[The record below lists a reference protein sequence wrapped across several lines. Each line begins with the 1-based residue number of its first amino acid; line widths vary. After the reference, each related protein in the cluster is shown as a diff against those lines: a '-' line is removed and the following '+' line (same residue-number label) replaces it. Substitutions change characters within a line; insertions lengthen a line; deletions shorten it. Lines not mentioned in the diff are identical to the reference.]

1 MARFKRLKILNTLI
15 ETGIVP
21 LYYNKDAAIVK
32 NVVKACYAGGARVF
46 EFTNRGD
53 FAHEVFAEVNKWCA
67 TECPEM
73 IMGVGSV
80 VDGAT
85 AALYIQ
91 LGANFIVSP
100 SLNPDMAKICNRR
113 KIAWMPGCGTLSEI
127 NLAEELGCEIVKIFP
142 GKEVGGPSF
151 VKAILAP
158 CPWTSIM
165 PSGGVTPDR
174 ENLEAWFKAGVAC
187 VGLGSQLTPP
197 EVIAAGNFSY
207 IEQKVRE
214 ALAIVKELQITNYKL
229 QINRATGGFPICNL

>member
-1 MARFKRLKILNTLI
+1 MARFKRLHVLNTLTG
-15 ETGIVP
+15 TGIVP
-21 LYYNKDAAIVK
+21 LFYNKDADLVK
-32 NVVKACYAGGARVF
+32 NVVKACYAGGARIF

-67 TECPEM
+67 KECPEM
-73 IMGVGSV
+73 AMGVGSV
-80 VDGAT
+80 VDAAT

-100 SLNPDMAKICNRR
+100 SLNPDMAKVCNRR

-151 VKAILAP
+151 VKAILGP
-158 CPWTSIM
+158 CPWTLIM

-197 EVIAAGNFSY
+197 EVIAKGDFGF

-214 ALAIVKELQITNYKL
+214 AIAIVNELRVKK
-229 QINRATGGFPICNL
+229 

>member
-1 MARFKRLKILNTLI
+1 MARFKRLIVLQTLTG
-15 ETGIVP
+15 TGIVP
-21 LYYNKDAAIVK
+21 LYYHKDAAIVK

-67 TECPEM
+67 VECPEM

-80 VDGAT
+80 VDAAT

-100 SLNPDMAKICNRR
+100 SLNPDMAKVCNRR

-187 VGLGSQLTPP
+187 VGLGSQLTPA
-197 EVIAAGNFSY
+197 EVIASGDYGF
-207 IEQKVRE
+207 IEQKVKE
-214 ALAIVKELQITNYKL
+214 AIAIVVEIRNKL
-229 QINRATGGFPICNL
+229 K

>member
-1 MARFKRLKILNTLI
+1 MARFKRLHVLNI
-15 ETGIVP
+15 FSSTGIVP
-21 LYYNKDAAIVK
+21 LFYHEDVEIVK
-32 NVVKACYAGGARVF
+32 KVVKACYLGGARVF

-53 FAHEVFAEVNKWCA
+53 YAHEVFSEVNKWA
-67 TECPEM
+67 AKECPQM

-80 VDGAT
+80 VDAGT
-85 AALYIQ
+85 ASLYIQ

-100 SLNPDMAKICNRR
+100 SLNPDLAKTCNRR

-165 PSGGVTPDR
+165 PSGGVTPDK
-174 ENLEAWFKAGVAC
+174 ENLKAWFDAGVTC
-187 VGLGSQLTPP
+187 VGLGSQLTPKDLI
-197 EVIAAGNFSY
+197 EKGDFIA
-207 IEQKVRE
+207 IEKKVNE
-214 ALAIVKELQITNYKL
+214 AIAIFKELKSL
-229 QINRATGGFPICNL
+229 

>member
-1 MARFKRLKILNTLI
+1 MARFSRMQVLNTII
-15 ETGIVP
+15 ETGMVP
-21 LYYNKDAAIVK
+21 LFYHKDAGVVK
-32 NVVKACYAGGARVF
+32 NCVKACYKGGARVF

-53 FAHEVFAEVNKWCA
+53 FAHEVFTEVNKWA
-67 TECPEM
+67 VTECPEM

-80 VDGAT
+80 VDLAT

-127 NLAEELGCEIVKIFP
+127 NLAEELGVEIVKIFP

-151 VKAILAP
+151 VKAIKGP

-165 PSGGVTPDR
+165 PSGGVTPEP
-174 ENLEAWFKAGVAC
+174 ENIKAWFEAGVTC
-187 VGLGSQLTPP
+187 VGLGSQLFPLEAIKNNQFDIIEKQVQ
-197 EVIAAGNFSY
+197 EV
-207 IEQKVRE
+207 
-214 ALAIVKELQITNYKL
+214 LKL
-229 QINRATGGFPICNL
+229 IKSLKFK